1 MAGKNFAFKTKHK
14 ELGQNVELIT
24 LENAASLT
32 IFQLR
37 QELTRR
43 GIFDDTFGAD
53 GEKRNINFE
62 ACLEVLVAELVKEK
76 DVAQREHAAEL
87 DAAKASTGETIEQKL
102 ARQKEERKQAAL
114 ERSRQ
119 RQNDKAYF
127 EVRKDVNKDA
137 AKAKL
142 EKDDSSS
149 NGIQALAPED
159 DTQVDDEETKGLNA
173 NPFSS
178 GVGAGKAWR

>member
-62 ACLEVLVAELVKEK
+62 ACVEVCIFLRCFYCCL
-76 DVAQREHAAEL
+76 
-87 DAAKASTGETIEQKL
+87 IM
-102 ARQKEERKQAAL
+102 
-114 ERSRQ
+114 
-119 RQNDKAYF
+119 
-127 EVRKDVNKDA
+127 
-137 AKAKL
+137 
-142 EKDDSSS
+142 
-149 NGIQALAPED
+149 
-159 DTQVDDEETKGLNA
+159 
-173 NPFSS
+173 S
-178 GVGAGKAWR
+178 GVLFFWFT